1 MVGQLQN
8 LQLLRAV
15 AALTVVGHHA
25 FDQLPALKTRFAD
38 VPIGDIGVY
47 LFFVISGFVIYLSAA
62 KPDVTAARF
71 IRDRLVRVVPL
82 YWLCTIAL
90 AALVVLLP
98 DLSRSTAVSADTF
111 LKSLFFIPHFS
122 ESHPASIWP
131 LLVPGWSLN
140 YEIFFYGLCALGL
153 LIARGRTLV
162 FLSCGL
168 GALVV
173 AGAIVEPKSAAAQ
186 VYTNSVLLY
195 FLGGVALGAMYKRD
209 LFALLPDL
217 TALVPTGIL
226 FLAMSLWLEAP
237 IGSAVVAILGASAV
251 VAGMVGAEVRG
262 RIVCGRLGRLLGDA
276 SYSIYLTHIFTLGLV
291 RVAWSKLGLPAETGL
306 DAALFLGAALII
318 SAIVGVVVFWLVEK
332 PMLSG
337 LRRLA
342 GPPSKGGPASNDGSV
357 SREFRR
363 LSLWLQPR

>member
-1 MVGQLQN
+1 
-8 LQLLRAV
+8 
-15 AALTVVGHHA
+15 
-25 FDQLPALKTRFAD
+25 
-38 VPIGDIGVY
+38 
-47 LFFVISGFVIYLSAA
+47 
-62 KPDVTAARF
+62 
-71 IRDRLVRVVPL
+71 
-82 YWLCTIAL
+82 
-90 AALVVLLP
+90 
-98 DLSRSTAVSADTF
+98 
-111 LKSLFFIPHFS
+111 
-122 ESHPASIWP
+122 
-131 LLVPGWSLN
+131 
-140 YEIFFYGLCALGL
+140 
-153 LIARGRTLV
+153 IARGRTLV